1 MEKSFSSWKT
11 TTSGLAWPRLLIMSN
26 FGDGN
31 SGAGNR
37 HTRVQNLEETPSKR
51 TAKKF
56 QRPFSQEVIFAGIT

>member
-1 MEKSFSSWKT
+1 MEKSFLSWKT

-37 HTRVQNLEETPSKR
+37 HARAQNLEETQSK
-51 TAKKF
+51 KNF
-56 QRPFSQEVIFAGIT
+56 